1 MSRSCPSQICD
12 DFRDKLCAVHRY
24 GGPSWKNTK
33 ADQWCSSHWQVA
45 KSFMPPD
52 GYQDVSTF
60 DETDFNGIISFMINC
75 TEIQRSVSFNIT
87 NQPNVLTTAR
97 QIGRSIRHS
106 PYLKV
111 TDNDLADYFATL
123 NTLLTD
129 SKYLASDSNA
139 QQAVI
144 KLKELEKD
152 TLSMSFED
160 VHELLENAKTTIEVG
175 KHEFVMSLET
185 GKQDIQD
192 VVTGGIRA
200 VETGKRE
207 IESTVSDG
215 KCWIDTKKRQLE
227 ETVSKRTT
235 MDATRKRE
243 LEELLL
249 KGNTALAKGKFEIEE
264 AVSKSNIAIETGIRE
279 MKETL
284 MESKTAIATGKLEM
298 EETLMESKTAIA
310 TGKLEMEETLM
321 ESITAFATGK
331 LKMEETLME
340 SKTAIAT
347 GKLEMEETILEGKIS
362 IETGKRVI
370 EATASEAVQR
380 LTDVSSLSNV
390 VRTKEVTRKIKISLY
405 GRGKKDKRKTE
416 VEDLRIRLAKY
427 YKKHL
432 NSAPLSP
439 LLSDKDERLDT
450 FYVPP
455 KIFEVDHRKIGAIQ
469 TEERTLVFSYREL
482 FCKSDEFMKKVF
494 IVGKAGMGKSSCA
507 AMCAIKWANQFSSTD
522 TRINNDENTSHQK
535 TAQNN
540 SFEDDTFYRKIDF
553 LFHLTLRDSCKLCN
567 LTDMIQDQLI
577 NVIYHQDER
586 ATAYLTMRTVFSN
599 HRCVIIAD
607 GLDEW
612 SHPNETN
619 CGWSQ
624 ADKIVPHLPPTI
636 DATVV
641 FTSRPCRMSQQR
653 VKDTTID
660 KYLEIEGT
668 TNIEL
673 LIQKTLDSLNKTAT
687 EKKCMFEFLGYVNRM
702 KLERLLEVPF
712 ISMFLVCLWF
722 EGSLKSFSLCNIYA
736 YIIDMICAR
745 KPFPEQIEPQK
756 YISFPQCFQHTEY
769 VQRYYSTV
777 MEMAKL
783 AFTTLFSN
791 DQTSPLLFR
800 KIDGLSHVN
809 LVFLLKSGILNETK
823 TASSIR
829 KSSSYSFIDKTVQE
843 FLAAI
848 YMSHHPK
855 EIDRVVKPFYL
866 KSGDTSAVSQVFIFL
881 CGLNIESANE
891 MSAMISKSIFTYN
904 DGIIVDVD
912 ETRTQCTITP
922 SYKSMYN
929 DDLHKAK
936 YRIRTERGREFMRIY
951 GQV

>member
-1 MSRSCPSQICD
+1 
-12 DFRDKLCAVHRY
+12 
-24 GGPSWKNTK
+24 
-33 ADQWCSSHWQVA
+33 
-45 KSFMPPD
+45 
-52 GYQDVSTF
+52 
-60 DETDFNGIISFMINC
+60 
-75 TEIQRSVSFNIT
+75 
-87 NQPNVLTTAR
+87 
-97 QIGRSIRHS
+97 
-106 PYLKV
+106 
-111 TDNDLADYFATL
+111 
-123 NTLLTD
+123 
-129 SKYLASDSNA
+129 
-139 QQAVI
+139 
-144 KLKELEKD
+144 
-152 TLSMSFED
+152 
-160 VHELLENAKTTIEVG
+160 
-175 KHEFVMSLET
+175 
-185 GKQDIQD
+185 
-192 VVTGGIRA
+192 
-200 VETGKRE
+200 
-207 IESTVSDG
+207 
-215 KCWIDTKKRQLE
+215 
-227 ETVSKRTT
+227 
-235 MDATRKRE
+235 
-243 LEELLL
+243 
-249 KGNTALAKGKFEIEE
+249 
-264 AVSKSNIAIETGIRE
+264 
-279 MKETL
+279 
-284 MESKTAIATGKLEM
+284 
-298 EETLMESKTAIA
+298 
-310 TGKLEMEETLM
+310 MEETLM
-321 ESITAFATGK
+321 ESITAIATEK
-331 LKMEETLME
+331 REMEETLME

-370 EATASEAVQR
+370 EATASEALQR
-380 LTDVSSLSNV
+380 LTDVSFLSNV

-586 ATAYLTMRTVFSN
+586 ATAYQTMRTVFSN

-660 KYLEIEGT
+660 TYLEIEGT

-936 YRIRTERGREFMRIY
+936 VNFLQSIICSGYKEAKESQVQDIQLSMFCLNYTNNTDAKIFHNLLRINPSTVLDDNIEFGQSEDESLCAYTGKFEQFDLSTCNNLKYLSLCGYDICGVPVHTNNLVTLQLSFVSNRIECRMMQLLQHRSQNLRHLKLDTFVNVDSLCKTLPRLEY
-951 GQV
+951 LETLMIRNTFINDYDLLPSTSVVIVRLEEVMMTARSLARLVEWQARSTHNVSCMLEYCSVDPKPEYEEIKQCVQKRKHCYCNISEYYFHFGKITQK